1 VSSRR
6 SFFVVLLAGLLLVGC
21 ALGLLAYANSQSNE
35 TMPLSDLALLLKHD
49 QVMSIDV
56 KGDHAVVTSRLHG
69 KFDVRIEQ
77 PGNLPQ
83 LLENFGVTSEELS
96 RVSYGVSNPPLTA
109 TLFSAAGAVVPIL
122 LIGVF
127 LLLMLRRSSPSS
139 EVFSLGKARARVLP
153 TSVPRITFEDVAGV
167 DEAKLELEETVQFLK
182 SPARFTALGARLP
195 RGMLL
200 VGPPGTGKTLLAR
213 AVAGEAG
220 VPFFSMSGSQF
231 VEMFVGVGASR
242 VRDLFEQAKREAPCI
257 VFVDEIDA
265 VGRRRGARVGA
276 PNDEREQT
284 LNQILVEM
292 DGFDS
297 NTGVIVLAATNRADV
312 LDEALLRPGRFDRQV
327 QVPPPDVRG
336 REAVLR
342 VHARGKPVDSN
353 VDLAELARLTPGL
366 SGADLANVINEAAI
380 LAARRQNSSI
390 ASTDL
395 EEAVDRV
402 LGGPAAESR
411 VMSEQERRLTAY
423 HEAGH
428 ALVAR
433 LIDHHDPVH
442 KITIV
447 GRGRAGGYTR
457 FLPAEDRH
465 YHTRSQLAASIASAL
480 GGHVAETVVFGEMST
495 GASNDLERATG
506 LARRMI
512 TEYGMG
518 ERIGVV
524 TFGSNEERVMFGG
537 ESRSYSE
544 QTAHAIDAEVHRLLE
559 QAYTRAHDVIVNNR
573 SVLDRLAQALLR
585 WETLQGAE
593 LERTFSGDAPAIE
606 PLQVP
611 SGRLLSEGQVRP
623 VRG

>member
-1 VSSRR
+1 M
-6 SFFVVLLAGLLLVGC
+6 LLVGLLLVGS
-21 ALGLLAYANSQSNE
+21 ALGLLAYATSQSNAV
-35 TMPLSDLALLLKHD
+35 MQLSDLALLLRHD

-56 KGDHAVVTSRLHG
+56 KGDHAVVTTRLHE

-83 LLENFGVTSEELS
+83 LLENFGVTSEQLS
-96 RVSYGVSNPPLTA
+96 QVSYGVSNPPLTA
-109 TLFSAAGAVVPIL
+109 TLFSAAGTVVPFL

-127 LLLMLRRSSPSS
+127 VLLMLRRSSPSS

-153 TSVPRITFEDVAGV
+153 TSVPRITFDDVAGV

-457 FLPAEDRH
+457 FLPVEDRH

-495 GASNDLERATG
+495 GASNDLERATA

-518 ERIGVV
+518 ERLGVV

-544 QTAHAIDAEVHRLLE
+544 QTAHAIDAEVHRLLD

-573 SVLDRLAQALLR
+573 PVLDRLAQALLR

-606 PLQVP
+606 PHPLP

>member
-1 VSSRR
+1 M
-6 SFFVVLLAGLLLVGC
+6 LLVGLLLVGS
-21 ALGLLAYANSQSNE
+21 ALGLLAYATSQSNAV
-35 TMPLSDLALLLKHD
+35 MQLSDLALLLRHD

-56 KGDHAVVTSRLHG
+56 KGDHAVVTTRLHE

-83 LLENFGVTSEELS
+83 LLENFGVTSEQLS
-96 RVSYGVSNPPLTA
+96 QVSYGVSNPPLTA
-109 TLFSAAGAVVPIL
+109 TLFSAAGTVVPFL

-127 LLLMLRRSSPSS
+127 VLLMLRRSSPSS

-153 TSVPRITFEDVAGV
+153 TSVPRITFDDVAGV

-457 FLPAEDRH
+457 FLPVEDRH

-495 GASNDLERATG
+495 GASNDLERATA

-518 ERIGVV
+518 ERLGVV

-544 QTAHAIDAEVHRLLE
+544 QTAHAIDAEVHRLLD

-573 SVLDRLAQALLR
+573 PVLDRLAQALLR

-593 LERTFSGDAPAIE
+593 LERTFSGDAPTIE
-606 PLQVP
+606 PHPLP